1 MIGLSVI
8 GWALLAASAP
18 ASQRACEVE
27 LEGMPVAAMSHH
39 RLVVGESTRRPLA
52 RRLEVPLAGERVQLR
67 VVGPRYAGARW
78 LTRADCDSE
87 HPAKLLVAPRPA
99 MLVVGCPPKGMTIQC
114 TDCPGIDEDALFL
127 PEHFPSVIMTGHSR
141 RIELVLRAP
150 GFCVERRRI
159 LLLPGR
165 NELKV
170 ELTPLASACP
180 Q

>member
-1 MIGLSVI
+1 MD
-8 GWALLAASAP
+8 
-18 ASQRACEVE
+18 Q
-27 LEGMPVAAMSHH
+27 PVAIASSAEG
-39 RLVVGESTRRPLA
+39 RELGA
-52 RRLEVPLAGERVQLR
+52 RSFGRSMEHFDLRCGERVQLR